1 MQAEATAPTPPSSQA
16 RRALPTA
23 AADEAG
29 VGRFGDALKAAQG
42 RKETRATGPERA
54 EADATEAEPERN
66 LAVEAPPQQGS
77 GGQSALE
84 KIQPEQP
91 AEAPP
96 PAGEASAI
104 LAPAAALTPLPE
116 MLPTAMAEPV
126 AAAASLTPPDIAP
139 PTQPATPPATVTTPG
154 DATPTSTPTSAP
166 GTPATPTAIASA
178 PPGAVMAAPLAAQG
192 MADLRT
198 PAAVQP
204 TSGDAAPAAQAGPS
218 TPLAGDI
225 ASGAPT
231 LSTPAPTAPPVDPA
245 MIGSSIDP
253 PARQPAEA
261 PSLPVGATAASTRLA
276 TPPPSPPAKTPH
288 PDRPALP
295 MDQSP
300 APPTLAAEASPAP
313 SAAPI
318 PAPAGIAVRVT
329 DGGSLSIE
337 ATEPGLDAPDASRGT
352 VPGPTATGMPSPAE
366 TTAQAPTAPDTASVT
381 AAPTML
387 PSPLV
392 NTPAVRPVRPLRQT
406 PAGQIV
412 PIAIALSLGSEARG
426 SITVSLDPIELG
438 RVDVRVE
445 RMGDLATVQVI
456 AERPETLLLL
466 QRDQATL
473 DRALADAGIGE
484 GGRSLAF
491 SLGGEGRGAQAG
503 TQGRARR
510 PTAAMQGIT
519 ESPAH
524 AADQRGAGRPRALLD
539 IAV

>member
-1 MQAEATAPTPPSSQA
+1 
-16 RRALPTA
+16 
-23 AADEAG
+23 
-29 VGRFGDALKAAQG
+29 
-42 RKETRATGPERA
+42 
-54 EADATEAEPERN
+54 
-66 LAVEAPPQQGS
+66 
-77 GGQSALE
+77 
-84 KIQPEQP
+84 
-91 AEAPP
+91 
-96 PAGEASAI
+96 
-104 LAPAAALTPLPE
+104 
-116 MLPTAMAEPV
+116 
-126 AAAASLTPPDIAP
+126 
-139 PTQPATPPATVTTPG
+139 
-154 DATPTSTPTSAP
+154 
-166 GTPATPTAIASA
+166 
-178 PPGAVMAAPLAAQG
+178 
-192 MADLRT
+192 
-198 PAAVQP
+198 
-204 TSGDAAPAAQAGPS
+204 
-218 TPLAGDI
+218 
-225 ASGAPT
+225 
-231 LSTPAPTAPPVDPA
+231 
-245 MIGSSIDP
+245 
-253 PARQPAEA
+253 
-261 PSLPVGATAASTRLA
+261 
-276 TPPPSPPAKTPH
+276 
-288 PDRPALP
+288 

-300 APPTLAAEASPAP
+300 APPTLTAEASPAP

-337 ATEPGLDAPDASRGT
+337 ATEPGLVAPDASRGT
-352 VPGPTATGMPSPAE
+352 VPGPTATGMPAPAE
-366 TTAQAPTAPDTASVT
+366 TTAPAPTAPDTASVT

-392 NTPAVRPVRPLRQT
+392 NTPVERPVRPLRQT

-491 SLGGEGRGAQAG
+491 SLGGEGRGAQGG

-524 AADQRGAGRPRALLD
+524 AADQSGAGRPRALLD